1 MPFFVLIFSY
11 RFLAKKEGKAILG
24 PMSSEATNFV
34 FRQDAARRNT
44 RRMLVLFAL
53 GIVSTAAL
61 LYLVASLSMG
71 SFDPAVFLGVFLLV
85 TGAVLIAALFK
96 VFQLSHGGKTVAM
109 ALGGRLVPPESRDPD
124 ERKLRNV
131 VEEMAIASGVPVPEI
146 YVLDQ
151 EMSINAF
158 AAGYSPADAAIG
170 VTRGTIQNLNR
181 DELQGVIAHE
191 FSHILNGDMKLNI
204 RLISLI
210 FGLLFLTV
218 IGRIFLHS
226 RPVRSRSNDGKAEA
240 ALPLIGLCLI
250 LVGWISV
257 FFGKMIQ
264 SAVSRQRE
272 YLADAS
278 AVQFTRNPMGLAAA
292 LKKIGILSSRSY
304 ISSPQAEEA
313 AHLFFAKG
321 IKGFW
326 SNIFATHPPL
336 EKRIQLLDP
345 SFDGDFTK
353 LTLKSIASQTKP
365 ESQPSEKKPPQRV
378 FPRIP
383 IPMAAAALSGGYETT
398 QEAQQVLETLPPS
411 VRGMCSDPLG
421 AISLIYSTLLDSH
434 PSIFQSQLALITK
447 TYGEQL
453 ARECTR
459 AATELHQLSRS
470 QKLAIVSLSTPP
482 LRQMST
488 DQFETF
494 NRLLKELVYSNEEVD
509 LFEFCVLKNIEHNLK
524 GHFYPHRIRLGT
536 AGTQPLK
543 DEISAVLSILAQ
555 TETDDPQEVISAFEK
570 GARHMNSEELTL
582 QLQESPNYEVLEAA
596 LEKIATQASPA
607 TKKLILEACNVV
619 VASTNEQVTEE
630 ETNLV
635 RAISLMLNPQGL

>member
-1 MPFFVLIFSY
+1 
-11 RFLAKKEGKAILG
+11 LAKKDGKAILG

-61 LYLVASLSMG
+61 LYLVVALSMG
-71 SFDPAVFLGVFLLV
+71 SFDPTIFLGVFLLV
-85 TGAVLIAALFK
+85 TGAVFIAALFK

-109 ALGGRLVPPESRDPD
+109 ALGGRPVAPESRDPD

-181 DELQGVIAHE
+181 EELQGVIAHE

-210 FGLLFLTV
+210 FGLVFLTV

-226 RPVRSRSNDGKAEA
+226 RPVRSRSDDGKAEV

-257 FFGKMIQ
+257 FFGKLIQ

-278 AVQFTRNPMGLAAA
+278 AVQFTRNPLGLAAA

-304 ISSPQAEEA
+304 IGSPQAEEA

-353 LTLKSIASQTKP
+353 LTLKSIASQTRP
-365 ESQPSEKKPPQRV
+365 EPQPSEKKSPQRV

-398 QEAQQVLETLPPS
+398 QEAQQVLQTLPPS
-411 VRGMCSDPLG
+411 VRTMCSDPLG

-434 PSIFQSQLALITK
+434 PSIFQSQLAQITK

-482 LRQMST
+482 LRQMSP

-524 GHFYPHRIRLGT
+524 GHFFPHRIRLGT

-543 DEISAVLSILAQ
+543 NEISAVLSILAQ
-555 TETDDPQEVISAFEK
+555 TETDDPQEVITAFEK
-570 GARHMNSEELTL
+570 GAKHMNSEELTL
-582 QLQESPNYEVLEAA
+582 QLQEKLNYEVLEAA
-596 LEKIATQASPA
+596 LDKIATQACPA

-635 RAISLMLNPQGL
+635 RAISLVLNPQGL

>member
-1 MPFFVLIFSY
+1 
-11 RFLAKKEGKAILG
+11 LAKKEGKAILG

-53 GIVSTAAL
+53 GIFSTAAL

-226 RPVRSRSNDGKAEA
+226 QPVRSRSNDGKAEA

-365 ESQPSEKKPPQRV
+365 EPQPTEKKAPQRV

-383 IPMAAAALSGGYETT
+383 IPMAAAALSGGYETA
-398 QEAQQVLETLPPS
+398 QEAQQVLETLPLS

-421 AISLIYSTLLDSH
+421 AIALIYSTLLDSH
-434 PSIFQSQLALITK
+434 PSVFQSQLAQITK

-459 AATELHQLSRS
+459 VATELHQLSRS
-470 QKLAIVSLSTPP
+470 QKLAVVSLSTPP
-482 LRQMST
+482 LRQMSP

-524 GHFYPHRIRLGT
+524 GHFFPQRQRQGHTGIES
-536 AGTQPLK
+536 LK
-543 DEISAVLSILAQ
+543 EEVSTVLSILAQ
-555 TETDDPQEVISAFEK
+555 TETDDPQEVIAAFNK
-570 GARHMNSEELTL
+570 GAGHLNSGGLAL
-582 QLQESPNYEVLEAA
+582 QLLENPNYEVLDNA
-596 LEKIATQASPA
+596 LEKIATDASTA
-607 TKKLILEACNVV
+607 AKKLLLEACNVV

-630 ETNLV
+630 EADLV
-635 RAISLMLNPQGL
+635 RAISLVLNPQGL

>member
-1 MPFFVLIFSY
+1 M
-11 RFLAKKEGKAILG
+11 AKKEGKAILG

-61 LYLVASLSMG
+61 LYLVVALSMG
-71 SFDPAVFLGVFLLV
+71 SFDPTIFLGVFLLV
-85 TGAVLIAALFK
+85 TGAVFIAALFK

-109 ALGGRLVPPESRDPD
+109 ALGGRPVAPESRDPD

-158 AAGYSPADAAIG
+158 AAGYSPADAAVG

-181 DELQGVIAHE
+181 EELQGVIAHE

-218 IGRIFLHS
+218 IGRIFLYT
-226 RPVRSRSNDGKAEA
+226 RPVRSRSSDGKAEV

-250 LVGWISV
+250 LVGGISV
-257 FFGKMIQ
+257 FFGKLIQ

-365 ESQPSEKKPPQRV
+365 EPQPSEKKPPQRV

-434 PSIFQSQLALITK
+434 PSVFQSQLAQITK

-453 ARECTR
+453 ARECNR

-482 LRQMST
+482 LRQMSP

-536 AGTQPLK
+536 LGTQPLK

-555 TETDDPQEVISAFEK
+555 TETDDPQEVITAFEK
-570 GARHMNSEELTL
+570 GAKHMNSEELTL

-596 LEKIATQASPA
+596 LDKIATQASPA
-607 TKKLILEACNVV
+607 TKKLIMEACNVV

-635 RAISLMLNPQGL
+635 RAISLVLNPQGL